1 MDKRIL
7 VPLAL
12 SVLAALMLTA
22 CGGGGSGDEGK
33 ITEVIEAA
41 ATTSDPS
48 NCTEL
53 QTRRFDE
60 QNSEEKGKGAVKA
73 CEEEAKA
80 GEEEAEGAKVSNVSI
95 NGEKATAEVEFE
107 GGSLGSQALEVA
119 LVEEGGS
126 WKLDQVE
133 GFANYDGKALGEAFE
148 KQFEKEPEG
157 LNADQAQCIAGK
169 IAAASQTEA
178 EALFF
183 SGTPDAIEELA
194 ESCA

>member
-1 MDKRIL
+1 MNKRIL

-12 SVLAALMLTA
+12 LVLAALTITA
-22 CGGGGSGDEGK
+22 CGGGGSGDEDK
-33 ITEVIEAA
+33 IVEVIEKA

-53 QTRRFDE
+53 QTQRFDE
-60 QNSEEKGKGAVKA
+60 QNTEKNGKAAVKA
-73 CEEEAKA
+73 CEEEAKE
-80 GEEEAEGAKVSNVSI
+80 GEDEAKGTKVSNVSI
-95 NGEKATAEVEFE
+95 DGEKATAQVKFE
-107 GGSLGSQALEVA
+107 GGPLGSQDLELA
-119 LVEEGGS
+119 LVEEGGD

-148 KQFEKEPEG
+148 KQFEAEPEG
-157 LNADQAQCIAGK
+157 LNSAQAACIAGK

-178 EALFF
+178 ETLFF

-194 ESCA
+194 DGCA